1 MGRRNAWGAALC
13 IAAVGVGLLT
23 SPVMAEGASY
33 TDGMLRKLGR
43 GIANVATCPAELI
56 RTPTLL
62 GYREGYLSAMTV
74 GIVQGAWRTLLR
86 GTVGVFEIAT
96 FYAEVPKDFRPLMMP
111 EFVHADGKWVE

>member
-1 MGRRNAWGAALC
+1 MNREQVRGILLGVVLACG
-13 IAAVGVGLLT
+13 IAGPAP
-23 SPVMAEGASY
+23 SAEGSSY

-62 GYREGYLSAMTV
+62 NHREGYLSAMTV
-74 GIVQGAWRTLLR
+74 GVVQGAWRTVLR
-86 GTVGVFEIAT
+86 GVVGVFEIAT

-111 EFVHADGKWVE
+111 EFVHADGNWVE

>member
-1 MGRRNAWGAALC
+1 MERPSMWGGWMCLAALGMG
-13 IAAVGVGLLT
+13 ILT
-23 SPVMAEGASY
+23 SPLPAEGAAY

-62 GYREGYLSAMTV
+62 GHREGYVSAMTV

-96 FYAEVPKDFRPLMMP
+96 FYAEIPEGFRPLMTP